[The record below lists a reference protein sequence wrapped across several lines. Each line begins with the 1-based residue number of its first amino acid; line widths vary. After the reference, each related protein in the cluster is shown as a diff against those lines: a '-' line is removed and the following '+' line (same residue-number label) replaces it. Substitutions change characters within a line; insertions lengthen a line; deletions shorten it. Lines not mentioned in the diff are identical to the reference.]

1 LTQHHGFQPV
11 NRSHLRGYAL
21 RALAALSR
29 SADRVSRF
37 TTFLAAAIT
46 PLAVLRQGTTN
57 TWDTFSTEDHGI
69 DSGFLRWEAH
79 LAERYL
85 PRGTRVLIVG
95 CGTGRDT
102 IPMLQRGCT
111 VVGIDPAAAAID
123 VGRRALRERG
133 FEADLRVGFFEDSI
147 DAWTPDFD
155 VVWFSWFAYSY
166 IPGRRQRLRALAAA
180 MSALR
185 PDGLIII
192 STFDRF
198 ESRLSAM
205 LPTLGRVLGNE
216 WGVAAGDSLTFLA
229 GSSLLRYQ
237 HHFTEAERIE
247 EFSIAGL
254 RPITILEGETV
265 HVLRRDVQQ
274 REEPA

>member
-1 LTQHHGFQPV
+1 M
-11 NRSHLRGYAL
+11 RRAAL

-29 SADRVSRF
+29 FADRVSRF
-37 TTFLAAAIT
+37 ATFLAAAIT
-46 PLAVLRQGTTN
+46 PLPVLRQGTTS
-57 TWDTFSTEDHGI
+57 TWNTFSLEESSI
-69 DSGFLRWEAH
+69 DAGFLRWEAH

-85 PRGTRVLIVG
+85 PRGSRVLIVG
-95 CGTGRDT
+95 CGTGRDA

-111 VVGIDPAAAAID
+111 VVGIDPAAGAVD
-123 VGRRALRERG
+123 VGRRVLHERG
-133 FEADLRVGFFEDSI
+133 FDADFRVGFFEDSSST
-147 DAWTPDFD
+147 WTPEFD

-180 MSALR
+180 LAALK
-185 PDGLIII
+185 PDGVIII

-198 ESRLSAM
+198 ESRLSAI
-205 LPTLGRVLGNE
+205 LPTLGRVLGND

-229 GSSLLRYQ
+229 GSPLLRYQ

-247 EFSIAGL
+247 EFSIARL

-265 HVLRRDVQQ
+265 HVLRRDVQR
-274 REEPA
+274 REEPV

>member
-1 LTQHHGFQPV
+1 MRRH
-11 NRSHLRGYAL
+11 AL

-29 SADRVSRF
+29 LADRASRF
-37 TTFLAAAIT
+37 ATFLAAAIT
-46 PLAVLRQGTTN
+46 PLPALRQGTTV
-57 TWDTFSTEDHGI
+57 TWDTFSVEDYSI
-69 DSGFLRWEAH
+69 DAGFLRWEEY
-79 LAERYL
+79 LAEHYL
-85 PRGTRVLIVG
+85 PRSTRVLIVG

-102 IPMLQRGCT
+102 IPMLRRGCT
-111 VVGIDPAAAAID
+111 VVGIDPAAAAIEI
-123 VGRRALRERG
+123 GRRALRERG
-133 FEADLRVGFFEDSI
+133 LEADLRVGFFEDSGST
-147 DAWTPDFD
+147 WTPEFD

-180 MSALR
+180 LAALK
-185 PDGLIII
+185 PDGVIII

-198 ESRLSAM
+198 ESRMAAM
-205 LPTLGRVLGNE
+205 LATLGRMVGND

-254 RPITILEGETV
+254 CPITILEGETV
-265 HVLRRDVQQ
+265 HVLRRDVQR
-274 REEPA
+274 REDPA